1 MASAPETLG
10 HYRIVS
16 PLGAGGMGEVYLAT
30 DTRLNR
36 SVALKILPPATNA
49 DEEAQQRM
57 LREARMVA
65 TIDHPNV
72 CTIYEIGTDDERPY
86 IAMQYIQGE
95 TLADRMRRGALSLAE
110 IVDVGGQI
118 TAALAEAHARGIVH
132 RDIKPGNIMI
142 SSSGIVKV
150 LDFGLA
156 KSFLRDQNDA
166 TEIVISTPGLI
177 VGTTP
182 YMSPEQLRA
191 EPLDGRSDIFSLG
204 VVLYE
209 MAAGKRPFDRASAGA
224 TIGAILVEDPPPLDK
239 PELAALEDVILR
251 AVAKRPDGRFPTAA
265 AMHDA
270 LTAAGKKRRR
280 AAPKRPAA
288 SPDAATEIASAAVRP
303 PSSTTRKRPA
313 KTAAIAP
320 STRRRTI
327 AAEYAPDPEA
337 EKLYLRGRAQWNK
350 RHPEALRQAIALF
363 HEAVEI
369 DPMHA
374 NAYAGLADAYMLL
387 GFLQVIPPCD
397 VVPKAK
403 ASARRAIELAPGL
416 AEPHAS
422 LGYMAGMFDW
432 DWPTAQ
438 RELQEAMRLNPEY
451 PWAPHWCGIVAA
463 PKSLDEALQYVTRA
477 RDLDPLS
484 PIIHTAVGIAH
495 HLRRDYNAALR
506 IYRQILDSEAAFA
519 PAHYYIG
526 LTYEQLGKYDEAML
540 NLSRAA
546 EIAGR
551 GWLFLGALG
560 HCHAVS
566 GRRELALTLLSEAE
580 EQQRERYVSAFNI
593 MLVHLGLGDV
603 DAALQWVERAA
614 EERSASLWHAAVDP
628 RLDRIRDDPRYRALV
643 TRYRFEP

>member
-1 MASAPETLG
+1 MHSAPETLG
-10 HYRIVS
+10 HYRILA

-30 DTRLNR
+30 DMRLNR
-36 SVALKILPPATNA
+36 SVAIKILPTATNA
-49 DEEAQQRM
+49 DAAAQQRM

-72 CTIYEIGTDDERPY
+72 CTIYEIGTDHDRPY

-95 TLADRMRRGALSLAE
+95 TLADRMRRATLSLAE
-110 IVDVGGQI
+110 IVDIGGQI
-118 TAALAEAHARGIVH
+118 AAALAEAHARGIVH

-142 SSSGIVKV
+142 SSSGVVKV

-156 KSFLRDQNDA
+156 KSFLRDQDDV
-166 TEIVISTPGLI
+166 TEVVISTPGLI

-209 MAAGKRPFDRASAGA
+209 IAAGRRPFDRPTAGA
-224 TIGAILVEDPPPLDK
+224 MISAILVDDPPPIER
-239 PELAALEDVILR
+239 PELAALGPLILR
-251 AVAKRPDGRFPTAA
+251 ALDKRPDRRFASAA

-270 LTAAGKKRRR
+270 LVAAGKRKR
-280 AAPKRPAA
+280 AASRRPPVAH
-288 SPDAATEIASAAVRP
+288 DAPTQAISVGTRP
-303 PSSTTRKRPA
+303 PSTSTRKRA
-313 KTAAIAP
+313 VKTQHVA
-320 STRRRTI
+320 
-327 AAEYAPDPEA
+327 DPEA

-363 HEAVEI
+363 HEAVEL

-374 NAYAGLADAYMLL
+374 SAYAGLADAYTLL
-387 GFLQVIPPCD
+387 GFLQVIPPRD

-403 ASARRAIELAPGL
+403 ASALRAIELAPRL

-422 LGYMAGMFDW
+422 LGYIAAMFDW
-432 DWPTAQ
+432 DWPTAR

-451 PWAPHWCGIVAA
+451 PWAPHWYGIAA
-463 PKSLDEALQYVTRA
+463 ATQSLDESLQYVTRA

-484 PIIHTAVGIAH
+484 PIIHVAVGIAH
-495 HLRRDYNAALR
+495 HFRRDYTAALR
-506 IYRQILDSEAAFA
+506 TYRQILDSEAAFA

-526 LTYEQLGKYDEAML
+526 LTYEQLGKFDEAAL
-540 NLSRAA
+540 NFRRAT

-560 HCHAVS
+560 HCYGFSGERTLAV
-566 GRRELALTLLSEAE
+566 ELLHELE
-580 EQQRERYVSAFNI
+580 EQQRERYVSAHNI
-593 MLVHLGLGDV
+593 MLIHLGLGDT
-603 DAALQWVERAA
+603 DMALQWLERAA
-614 EERSASLWHAAVDP
+614 EERSSALWHAPVEP
-628 RLDRIRDDPRYRALV
+628 RLDRLRDDPRYRALV
-643 TRYRFEP
+643 TRYGLEA

>member
-1 MASAPETLG
+1 MDSAPETLG

-16 PLGAGGMGEVYLAT
+16 ALGAGGMGEVYLAT

-36 SVALKILPPATNA
+36 SVAIKILPPATNA
-49 DEEAQQRM
+49 DAGAQQRM

-72 CTIYEIGTDDERPY
+72 CTIYEIGTDHERPY

-110 IVDVGGQI
+110 IVDMGGQI
-118 TAALAEAHARGIVH
+118 AAALAEAHARGIVH

-142 SSSGIVKV
+142 SSSGVVKV

-156 KSFLRDQNDA
+156 KSFLRDQNDE
-166 TEIVISTPGLI
+166 TEVVISTPGLI

-209 MAAGKRPFDRASAGA
+209 MAAGKRPFDRPTAGA
-224 TIGAILVEDPPPLDK
+224 MISAILVEDPPPLHR
-239 PELAALEDVILR
+239 PELSALVPLLGR
-251 AVAKRPDGRFPTAA
+251 ALAKRRDQRFADAA
-265 AMHDA
+265 TMHDA
-270 LTAAGKKRRR
+270 LIAAGKKRRR
-280 AAPKRPAA
+280 AAPRRAA
-288 SPDAATEIASAAVRP
+288 GSQDAPTQVMSAAVRP
-303 PSSTTRKRPA
+303 PSSSTRKRA
-313 KTAAIAP
+313 VKT
-320 STRRRTI
+320 
-327 AAEYAPDPEA
+327 YAPDPEA

-374 NAYAGLADAYMLL
+374 SGYAGLADAYMML
-387 GFLQVIPPCD
+387 GFLQVIPPRD

-403 ASARRAIELAPGL
+403 ASALRAIELAPRL

-422 LGYMAGMFDW
+422 LGYMAAMFDW

-438 RELQEAMRLNPEY
+438 RELHEAMRLNPEY
-451 PWAPHWCGIVAA
+451 PWAPHWYGVVAA
-463 PKSLDEALQYVTRA
+463 ARSLDESLQYVTRA

-495 HLRRDYNAALR
+495 HFRRDYTAALR
-506 IYRQILDSEAAFA
+506 TYRQILDSEAAFA

-526 LTYEQLGKYDEAML
+526 LTYEQLGKFDEATQ
-540 NLSRAA
+540 NFRRAT

-560 HCHAVS
+560 HCYGVS
-566 GRRELALTLLSEAE
+566 GERALALELLHELE
-580 EQQRERYVSAFNI
+580 EQQRERYVSAHNI
-593 MLVHLGLGDV
+593 MLVHLGLGDI
-603 DAALQWVERAA
+603 DATLLWLERAA
-614 EERSASLWHAAVDP
+614 EERSAALWHAPVER
-628 RLDRIRDDPRYRALV
+628 RLDGLREDPRYRALV
-643 TRYRFEP
+643 AKYGLEA

>member
-1 MASAPETLG
+1 MHSLPATLG

-16 PLGAGGMGEVYLAT
+16 PLGAGGMGEVYLAV

-36 SVALKILPPATNA
+36 SVAIKILPAATNA
-49 DEEAQQRM
+49 DAAAQQRM

-72 CTIYEIGTDDERPY
+72 CTIYEIAIDDERPY

-95 TLADRMRRGALSLAE
+95 TLGDRIRRGALSLAE
-110 IVDVGGQI
+110 IVDAGGQI
-118 TAALAEAHARGIVH
+118 AAALAEAHGRGIVH
-132 RDIKPGNIMI
+132 RDIKPGNVMI
-142 SSSGIVKV
+142 SSSGVVKV

-156 KSFLRDQNDA
+156 KSFLRDQDDV
-166 TEIVISTPGLI
+166 TEVVISTPGLI

-209 MAAGKRPFDRASAGA
+209 MAAGKRPFDRPTAGA
-224 TIGAILVEDPPPLDK
+224 MISAILVEDPPPLDR
-239 PELAALEDVILR
+239 PELVALEPLILR
-251 AVAKRPDGRFPTAA
+251 ALAKRPDRRFPSATE
-265 AMHDA
+265 MHDA
-270 LTAAGKKRRR
+270 LIAAGKRRRR
-280 AAPKRPAA
+280 AAPRRPAA
-288 SPDAATEIASAAVRP
+288 SQDAPTQALSAATRP
-303 PSSTTRKRPA
+303 VSTTRKRAVKTQPA
-313 KTAAIAP
+313 V
-320 STRRRTI
+320 
-327 AAEYAPDPEA
+327 DPEA

-363 HEAVEI
+363 HEAVEL
-369 DPMHA
+369 DPLHA
-374 NAYAGLADAYMLL
+374 SAYAGLADAYTLL
-387 GFLQVIPPCD
+387 GFLQVIPPRD

-403 ASARRAIELAPGL
+403 ASALRAIELAPRL

-422 LGYMAGMFDW
+422 LGYIAAIFDW
-432 DWPTAQ
+432 DWPTAK

-451 PWAPHWCGIVAA
+451 PWAPHWYGIVAA
-463 PKSLDEALQYVTRA
+463 PQSLDESLQYVTRA

-484 PIIHTAVGIAH
+484 PIIHVAVGMAH
-495 HLRRDYNAALR
+495 HLRRDYTAALR
-506 IYRQILDSEAAFA
+506 TYRQILDSEAAFA

-526 LTYEQLGKYDEAML
+526 LTYEQLGKFDEAAL
-540 NLSRAA
+540 NFRRAT

-560 HCHAVS
+560 HCYAVA
-566 GRRELALTLLSEAE
+566 GERALALELLHELE
-580 EQQRERYVSAFNI
+580 EQQRERYVSAHNI

-603 DAALQWVERAA
+603 DTALQWLERSA
-614 EERSASLWHAAVDP
+614 EERSAALWHARVEP
-628 RLDRIRDDPRYRALV
+628 RLDRLRDDPRYRALV
-643 TRYRFEP
+643 TRYGLEA